1 MLIHVSS
8 ERHHA
13 GIGEAQ
19 QTLSQSQDG
28 GEIPSHHL
36 KDQHNTDYTIFKII
50 MNMYEVYE
58 AVVFFLFVL
67 LKWDEC
73 QQTHLS
79 EVPKGLLEQSFL
91 N

>member
-1 MLIHVSS
+1 MHCLC
-8 ERHHA
+8 
-13 GIGEAQ
+13 
-19 QTLSQSQDG
+19 
-28 GEIPSHHL
+28 
-36 KDQHNTDYTIFKII
+36 I

-79 EVPKGLLEQSFL
+79 KVPKGLLEQSFL